1 MKKVLI
7 IICCLF
13 LLVGCGKKKEEP
25 KEEKVETKV
34 ELKDV
39 KVALNEELLNTSGI
53 VNIEDGELITEETKI
68 DTSVLGEQK
77 VVIVVKNK
85 DGEEKEYSFNVV
97 VEDRV
102 GPVIE
107 AKGELSTEVG
117 TKIDLLKNVKVTDDS
132 GETIKATVEG
142 SYDFN
147 KVGTYNLNYVAKDS
161 SGNETKKEFKLV
173 VKEKKVTPPAP
184 TPTPTPTP
192 APTTNPD
199 GTFTTSK
206 GFKGETKNGITY
218 INGLIIANKTYS
230 LPSTYAPGGLTSET
244 KAAADRM
251 FAAAASE
258 RGFNM
263 WAQSGFR
270 SYDTQKRLYNNYV
283 NQSGKAAADTFS
295 ARPGHS
301 EHQTG
306 LAFDVCAKNKPCIN
320 SNFDSTEEAK
330 WLSDNAYKYGFILR
344 YPSGK
349 TGETGYKFESWHFR
363 YVGVDLATQ
372 LYNGGNW
379 ITLEN
384 YLGITSQYSN

>member
-1 MKKVLI
+1 
-7 IICCLF
+7 
-13 LLVGCGKKKEEP
+13 
-25 KEEKVETKV
+25 
-34 ELKDV
+34 
-39 KVALNEELLNTSGI
+39 
-53 VNIEDGELITEETKI
+53 
-68 DTSVLGEQK
+68 
-77 VVIVVKNK
+77 NK